1 MRITIEPTVMTI
13 TKAGIELQVWTG
25 RTQNG
30 VRCFA
35 FINEIVQAA
44 EEDFERFS
52 REMDSS
58 LARRACGRG

>member
-1 MRITIEPTVMTI
+1 MTI

-25 RTQNG
+25 ETQNG

-58 LARRACGRG
+58 